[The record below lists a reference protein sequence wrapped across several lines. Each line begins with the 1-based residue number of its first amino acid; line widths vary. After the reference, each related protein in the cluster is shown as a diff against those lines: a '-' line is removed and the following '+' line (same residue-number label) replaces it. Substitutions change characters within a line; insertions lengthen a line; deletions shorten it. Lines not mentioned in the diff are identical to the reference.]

1 MDPAADLG
9 LLKRAARYEPRPPN
23 AHGGRPHRG
32 GARLPRLQH
41 GAGDLLPLLLQ
52 GRGRRVLAGALVPA
66 GGIRLVAFDPV
77 QIGVRPGP
85 RRVMRILAAAMRLVP
100 VALGLPPQGLR
111 RAADPGRRRRAIER
125 RFELLELHLSPSFE
139 VDERT
144 LERNLLRWE
153 QPPQPSWPGLTPQGA
168 CPSVRTAQRIPNE
181 TRP

>member
-1 MDPAADLG
+1 MGFAPLSPS
-9 LLKRAARYEPRPPN
+9 YNPN
-23 AHGGRPHRG
+23 
-32 GARLPRLQH
+32 RLQH
-41 GAGDLLPLLLQ
+41 GAGDLLPFLLQ

-125 RFELLELHLSPSFE
+125 RFELLELHLPLLVLFRCDAAPPPGPLPVRRGEGERRHYLTLSCDSFVWHLNRVPSPRLPACG
-139 VDERT
+139 ER
-144 LERNLLRWE
+144 
-153 QPPQPSWPGLTPQGA
+153 A
-168 CPSVRTAQRIPNE
+168 VRPRGRTGEGKSNRS
-181 TRP
+181 R